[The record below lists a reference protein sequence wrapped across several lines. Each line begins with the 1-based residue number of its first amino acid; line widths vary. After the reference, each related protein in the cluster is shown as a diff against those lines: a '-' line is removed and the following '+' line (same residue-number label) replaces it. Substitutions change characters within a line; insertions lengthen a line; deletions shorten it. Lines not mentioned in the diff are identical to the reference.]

1 MKEGKG
7 FILEYDNI
15 NKEIFEGEYL
25 NGKRNGKGKVYDYEG
40 GLIYEGEYSDGK
52 RINGIEY
59 EGNIKQIKK
68 IYEFNNGKRF
78 L

>member
-1 MKEGKG
+1 M
-7 FILEYDNI
+7 
-15 NKEIFEGEYL
+15 

-59 EGNIKQIKK
+59 EGNIKK
-68 IYEFNNGKRF
+68 IYYYKLNISMEIMEEEKNIMKKAN
-78 L
+78 